1 MGERRS
7 LGTDAF
13 GVSQEF
19 VDFDDSEGTYRI
31 VSQGDNAEFDKYR
44 AMRRNDGSN
53 GFWPSRDMRE
63 IGSFSPEEHKMIAR
77 IHGVP
82 YGSREH
88 DEVCLKILRD
98 PDYKNL
104 RTTSSSGIP
113 RSVVKPKWV

>member
-7 LGTDAF
+7 LGTDPW
-13 GVSQEF
+13 GSLEEF
-19 VDFDDSEGTYRI
+19 LEFENDGTARI
-31 VSQGDNAEFDKYR
+31 VSQGENAPFDEYR
-44 AMRRNDGSN
+44 KQRRNDGSN

-63 IGSFSPEEHKMIAR
+63 LGSFSPEEHKMIAR